1 MLSKK
6 VSEAQTNVYD
16 SAIKKSNK
24 KRKIPFSKPPIYLLK
39 ACNFHYMLPEQHWLC
54 YVTVRICKQFF
65 SLIKLS
71 LSFVL
76 CNIPHTCTYKFICK
90 YTQFCGDTCLHMY
103 HENKH
108 FMKVNWYINNSDTVS
123 FSSRRQSDSAM
134 ERQSR
139 RRKWGRGS
147 GGMQW
152 MGMVSHKIHL
162 FLKSDPS

>member
-1 MLSKK
+1 MSLSEF
-6 VSEAQTNVYD
+6 VNS
-16 SAIKKSNK
+16 
-24 KRKIPFSKPPIYLLK
+24 FFLLL
-39 ACNFHYMLPEQHWLC
+39 NFHL
-54 YVTVRICKQFF
+54 
-65 SLIKLS
+65 
-71 LSFVL
+71 VL
-76 CNIPHTCTYKFICK
+76 CCGVYPHICTYKFICK

-139 RRKWGRGS
+139 RRNRGRGA

-152 MGMVSHKIHL
+152 MGMVSHKFTSSSNLIQVRGAWTGVWCFPVIRNDFCSRNTCL
-162 FLKSDPS
+162 A